1 VERKEKNVCLAL
13 LAMLPPPSVSQ
24 PPTRRE
30 VMCSSY
36 LSVHKLWKA
45 SLMATFKCLHNV
57 SSRA

>member
-13 LAMLPPPSVSQ
+13 LAMLPPPSVPQ

-36 LSVHKLWKA
+36 LSVHKLLKA
-45 SLMATFKCLHNV
+45 SLMV
-57 SSRA
+57 S